1 MSWSDIRC
9 LFCDGRL
16 PLYAKLTSGQFC
28 SPAHRKAYWAEQER
42 LAIERLH
49 QTHSSLR
56 AVAATPETIEQILGQ
71 PAAPQEPVAP
81 VAPDVAL
88 APYVPPPPTRPAPV
102 AVQGAPV
109 LLPTPEPAGLFSVT
123 ILPTPDFSPDM
134 VAADPMEYETALVP
148 YRPLWS
154 PDAPHIGADCFAP
167 AIPMPVSDHVTVQMA
182 PPADR
187 EVTPVFPR
195 IPDPVRIGMHAP
207 PQTVEFE
214 RWFDENIPPAAG
226 PHEMPRIQ
234 IRSIPANILAEAIP
248 VAMIE
253 VTGETAGRKNRGAR
267 TRSRAARNAVMQ
279 LRLPIETDCVL
290 VSPEVPMANRV
301 PILSGQAVVPCQSNL
316 SHIEP
321 LEPRVSGNVAQ
332 FTLAFA
338 NQETHLRLARG
349 CRYPVNPNAG
359 WATVGVI
366 ESVDFPVVPP
376 ESSSARLYAAA
387 ASGDSSNVLDAS
399 GKNLLP
405 LGIGL
410 LRGAHPGVP
419 HPVTKVTALPQS
431 VLLEPIRPTTSRLEP
446 LDDKPASDSI
456 APSFGLLGVE
466 GPARKLL
473 DTQVLQSAA
482 NFWKTAPRDLKIL
495 AIAIPVLLG
504 LVLNPALPKVHVAA
518 PTDGGLTGTFQKTF
532 DARWGTVKQGVSDRA
547 AIALNEDFR
556 SGLDDWASRDD
567 ATATWSFDAAGF
579 VSPATLALYR
589 PSMGLADY
597 QFQFLG
603 MIEKKAI
610 SWIVRAADY
619 DNYYVVKLTVLKPG
633 PLPTIGLTRYAV
645 VNGQADS
652 RVDTLV
658 PINAREDTLYRVLV
672 DVNGDNF
679 SVAVQGQMIDSW
691 TETRLPRGGVGFYS
705 SRGEESRVRWVQL
718 THQYDMLGRLCAF
731 LAPYDPTTNGRWQ

>member
-1 MSWSDIRC
+1 
-9 LFCDGRL
+9 
-16 PLYAKLTSGQFC
+16 
-28 SPAHRKAYWAEQER
+28 
-42 LAIERLH
+42 
-49 QTHSSLR
+49 
-56 AVAATPETIEQILGQ
+56 
-71 PAAPQEPVAP
+71 
-81 VAPDVAL
+81 
-88 APYVPPPPTRPAPV
+88 
-102 AVQGAPV
+102 
-109 LLPTPEPAGLFSVT
+109 
-123 ILPTPDFSPDM
+123 
-134 VAADPMEYETALVP
+134 
-148 YRPLWS
+148 
-154 PDAPHIGADCFAP
+154 
-167 AIPMPVSDHVTVQMA
+167 
-182 PPADR
+182 
-187 EVTPVFPR
+187 
-195 IPDPVRIGMHAP
+195 
-207 PQTVEFE
+207 
-214 RWFDENIPPAAG
+214 
-226 PHEMPRIQ
+226 
-234 IRSIPANILAEAIP
+234 
-248 VAMIE
+248 
-253 VTGETAGRKNRGAR
+253 
-267 TRSRAARNAVMQ
+267 
-279 LRLPIETDCVL
+279 
-290 VSPEVPMANRV
+290 
-301 PILSGQAVVPCQSNL
+301 
-316 SHIEP
+316 
-321 LEPRVSGNVAQ
+321 
-332 FTLAFA
+332 
-338 NQETHLRLARG
+338 
-349 CRYPVNPNAG
+349 
-359 WATVGVI
+359 
-366 ESVDFPVVPP
+366 
-376 ESSSARLYAAA
+376 
-387 ASGDSSNVLDAS
+387 
-399 GKNLLP
+399 
-405 LGIGL
+405 
-410 LRGAHPGVP
+410 
-419 HPVTKVTALPQS
+419 VTKVTALPQS

-446 LDDKPASDSI
+446 LDEKPASDSI
-456 APSFGLLGVE
+456 APSFGMLGIE

-473 DTQVLQSAA
+473 DTQVLQNAA
-482 NFWKTAPRDLKIL
+482 NFWKSAPRDLKIL

-532 DARWGTVKQGVSDRA
+532 DARWGTVKQGVTDRA

-619 DNYYVVKLTVLKPG
+619 DNYQVVKLTVLKPG

-679 SVAVQGQMIDSW
+679 SVLVQGQMIDSW

>member
-42 LAIERLH
+42 LAVERLH

-56 AVAATPETIEQILGQ
+56 AVAATPESIAQILGQ
-71 PAAPQEPVAP
+71 PAAPQVPDAT
-81 VAPDVAL
+81 DVAL
-88 APYVPPPPTRPAPV
+88 APYVPPKPAPPEPS
-102 AVQGAPV
+102 AVPITSV
-109 LLPTPEPAGLFSVT
+109 LLHTPEPAGLFSVT

-134 VAADPMEYETALVP
+134 VAADPMEYETALLP

-154 PDAPHIGADCFAP
+154 PDAPLIGADCFAP
-167 AIPMPVSDHVTVQMA
+167 AIPMPVTDHVSLQTA

-195 IPDPVRIGMHAP
+195 IPDPIRIGMQAP

-234 IRSIPANILAEAIP
+234 IRRIPANILAEVLP
-248 VAMIE
+248 VATTE
-253 VTGETAGRKNRGAR
+253 VIGDTAGRKNRGAR
-267 TRSRAARNAVMQ
+267 ARSRAARNAVMQ
-279 LRLPIETDCVL
+279 LRLPIEADRV
-290 VSPEVPMANRV
+290 VVNREIAMASRV
-301 PILSGQAVVPCQSNL
+301 PILSGEAAVPCQSNL
-316 SHIEP
+316 SQIEP
-321 LEPRVSGNVAQ
+321 VEPRVSGNVPQ
-332 FTLAFA
+332 YTLAIA
-338 NQETHLRLARG
+338 NQETHLRLAPG
-349 CRYPVNPNAG
+349 SRYPVNPHAG

-366 ESVDFPVVPP
+366 ESGDFPAVPP
-376 ESSSARLYAAA
+376 ELSSARFHATPP
-387 ASGDSSNVLDAS
+387 SGNPINVLGAT
-399 GKNLLP
+399 GKKLLP
-405 LGIGL
+405 LGIGV
-410 LRGAHPGVP
+410 LRGADPGLP
-419 HPVTKVTALPQS
+419 HPVTKVAALPQS
-431 VLLEPIRPTTSRLEP
+431 VSLEPIRPTTSRLEP
-446 LDDKPASDSI
+446 LDEKPVSDSI
-456 APSFGLLGVE
+456 APSFGLLGFD
-466 GPARKLL
+466 GPGRKLL
-473 DTQVLQSAA
+473 NTQVLQSAA

-567 ATATWSFDAAGF
+567 ATATWSFDSAGF

-589 PSMGLADY
+589 PSMALADY

-603 MIEKKAI
+603 MIEKKAM

-619 DNYYVVKLTVLKPG
+619 DNYYVIKLQVLKPG

-658 PINAREDTLYRVLV
+658 PINARADTLYRVLV
-672 DVNGDNF
+672 DVNGNNF

-731 LAPYDPTTNGRWQ
+731 LAPYDPSTNGRWQ